1 MLKINRAEGNGQAQC
16 KGCKEKGKWNVQWCD
31 FLYEAEE
38 KEGLYCF
45 DCVKEIR
52 LNESMKLI

>member
-1 MLKINRAEGNGQAQC
+1 MVEIKRAEGNGQAQC
-16 KGCKEKGKWNVQWCD
+16 KGCKDKNKWRVQWVTQ
-31 FLYEAEE
+31 LYEVEG

-52 LNESMKLI
+52 LNEMMKLI

>member
-1 MLKINRAEGNGQAQC
+1 MVGIKRAEGNGQAQC
-16 KGCKEKGKWNVQWCD
+16 KGCKDKNKWNVQWCCH
-31 FLYEAEE
+31 LYEVEG

-52 LNESMKLI
+52 LNEAMKLI